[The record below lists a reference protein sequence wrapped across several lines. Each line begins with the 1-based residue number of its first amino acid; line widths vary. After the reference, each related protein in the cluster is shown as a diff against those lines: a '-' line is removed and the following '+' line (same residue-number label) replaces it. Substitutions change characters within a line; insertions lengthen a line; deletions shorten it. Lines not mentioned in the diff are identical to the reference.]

1 MFRLLE
7 IFFKIENKQMI
18 NICFLNSGNIVTP
31 PVMYYVANYNFC
43 KVYSILI
50 IFSKF
55 ELRFILVTL

>member
-1 MFRLLE
+1 MR
-7 IFFKIENKQMI
+7 

-31 PVMYYVANYNFC
+31 PVMYYVENYDFC